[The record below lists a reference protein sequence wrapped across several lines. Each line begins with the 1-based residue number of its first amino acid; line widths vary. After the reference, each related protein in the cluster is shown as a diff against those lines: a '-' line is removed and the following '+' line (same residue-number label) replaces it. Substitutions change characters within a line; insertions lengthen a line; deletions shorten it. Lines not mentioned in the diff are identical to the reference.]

1 MTDVLTTF
9 YVLCALSEYTRMIKW
24 NIFAL
29 QLVLIS
35 VIPNKLKNVLKKF
48 RSDDFRPLNLAAH
61 FVICASVF

>member
-1 MTDVLTTF
+1 
-9 YVLCALSEYTRMIKW
+9 MIKW